1 MGYNKEIY
9 RLAYEQLEQR
19 RARNRHKSERR
30 KQEIEQVIPEYRQL
44 GIEIFS
50 LIGEGIKT
58 ASQAEGTSAMEQLKQ
73 TACRLEEQRRNL
85 LIQKGY
91 PADYL
96 EDIYDCP
103 ACRDTGF
110 VMDKMCGCLEKLL
123 RETAYHQNNIQYIL
137 DVRNLSDFHLD
148 YYDDTPRA
156 KQPSC
161 RSSMENILK
170 DAQKFIASFAD
181 PAQKNLLFFGGTGL
195 GKTFLSSCIAKELL
209 SKEYT
214 VFYQTASKIID
225 IVENYKFYRKDVNY
239 DIENAMENIYS
250 SDLLIIDDLGTEART
265 AYSTSA
271 IFDIVNSRLL
281 NQKKMI
287 INTNLDLQDIEQLY
301 TTRLTSRLI
310 GSFRLCAFSGTDIR
324 LQKALQEEE

>member
-1 MGYNKEIY
+1 MGYSKEIY

-19 RARNRHKSERR
+19 RARNRQEAERR
-30 KQEIEQVIPEYRQL
+30 KQEIAAAIPAYRQIGL
-44 GIEIFS
+44 ELFS
-50 LIGEGIKT
+50 LIGEGIRI
-58 ASQAEGTSAMEQLKQ
+58 AAPAGGISATEQLKQ
-73 TACRLEEQRRNL
+73 AARRLEEQQKQL
-85 LIQKGY
+85 LVQKGY

-110 VMDKMCGCLEKLL
+110 VMDQMCGCLEKVL
-123 RETAYHQNNIQYIL
+123 RETAYHQNNIKYIL
-137 DVRNLSDFHLD
+137 DVKNLSDFSLD
-148 YYDDTPRA
+148 YYDATSRG
-156 KQPSC
+156 KQHSC
-161 RSSMENILK
+161 RSNMENILK
-170 DAQKFIASFAD
+170 DAGKFIAAFSD
-181 PAQKNLLFFGGTGL
+181 PTEKNLLFYGGTGL
-195 GKTFLSSCIAKELL
+195 GKTFLSSCVAKEILG
-209 SKEYT
+209 KEYT

-225 IVENYKFYRKDVNY
+225 IVETYKFYRKDATY
-239 DIENAMENIYS
+239 DIENAMENIYH

-287 INTNLDLQDIEQLY
+287 INTNLDLKDIEQMY

-310 GSFRLCAFSGTDIR
+310 GSFRLCAFCGTDIR
-324 LQKALQEEE
+324 LQKALQEKE